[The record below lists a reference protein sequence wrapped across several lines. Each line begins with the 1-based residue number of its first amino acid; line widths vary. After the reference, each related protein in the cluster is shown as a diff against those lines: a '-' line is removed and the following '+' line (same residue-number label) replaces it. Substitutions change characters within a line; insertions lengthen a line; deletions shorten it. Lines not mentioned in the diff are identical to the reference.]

1 MILPGK
7 ETKEKRQHSTT
18 YVPYSFYECDMP
30 RCFLDVP
37 MHWHSEFELNYVVHG
52 RGEFTCGGGR
62 FTAEAGGLLMIQPN
76 ILHAACP
83 CGEDG
88 LLYYALVF
96 SPAMLG
102 AGTHDR
108 CTVESIRPLINGD
121 CVIGPFIPA
130 DANNFFR
137 LRACAEQ
144 IFSCVREDVPQA
156 DLLLKSELL
165 RFFWLLETDGSIL
178 RQGESKVDY
187 GENVRPALEYI
198 MEHYSE
204 PISVEQLAAVSHLST
219 SYFMSCFKK
228 AVGLSSVEYLSHL
241 RVNAACDLLL
251 SSDRMISEIA
261 FSCGY
266 GNLSKPIRHP
276 VMPQKSRGAGTY
288 RCCDV
293 PTPFPCP
300 GPAVK
305 PRTPSDPSPY
315 CPAGSLHSP

>member
-7 ETKEKRQHSTT
+7 ETKEKRQHSTA

-52 RGEFTCGGGR
+52 RGEFTCGGER
-62 FTAEAGGLLMIQPN
+62 FTAETGDLLMIQPN

-102 AGTHDR
+102 AGIHDR
-108 CTVESIRPLINGD
+108 CTVESVRPLINGD
-121 CVIGPFIPA
+121 CMIGPFIST
-130 DANNFFR
+130 DAENFSR

-144 IFSCVREDVPQA
+144 IFSCVREDIPQA

-165 RFFWLLETDGSIL
+165 RFFWLLETDKSVL

-187 GENVRPALEYI
+187 EGNVRPALEYI
-198 MEHYSE
+198 IEHYSE
-204 PISVEQLAAVSHLST
+204 EISVDLLASVAHMST

-251 SSDRMISEIA
+251 SSKRMISEIA

-266 GNLSKPIRHP
+266 GNLSNFNRQFKKTMGCSPNE
-276 VMPQKSRGAGTY
+276 Y
-288 RCCDV
+288 RKRNTRIIP
-293 PTPFPCP
+293 PT
-300 GPAVK
+300 
-305 PRTPSDPSPY
+305 
-315 CPAGSLHSP
+315 

>member
-52 RGEFTCGGGR
+52 RGEFTCGGER
-62 FTAEAGGLLMIQPN
+62 FTAKAGDLLMIQPN

-102 AGTHDR
+102 AGIHDR
-108 CTVESIRPLINGD
+108 CTVESIRPFINGD
-121 CVIGPFIPA
+121 CMIGPFISA
-130 DANNFFR
+130 DADNFSR
-137 LRACAEQ
+137 LRTCAEQ
-144 IFSCVREDVPQA
+144 IFSCVREEVPQA

-165 RFFWLLETDGSIL
+165 RFFWLLETDDSIL
-178 RQGESKVDY
+178 RQGKSGDDC
-187 GENVRPALEYI
+187 GETVRPALEYI

-204 PISVEQLAAVSHLST
+204 PITVEQLASVSHLST

-228 AVGLSSVEYLSHL
+228 AVGLSSIEYLSHL
-241 RVNAACDLLL
+241 RVNTACDLLL
-251 SSDRMISEIA
+251 SSKKMISEIA

-266 GNLSKPIRHP
+266 GNLSNFNRQFKKTMGCSPNE
-276 VMPQKSRGAGTY
+276 Y
-288 RCCDV
+288 RKRNTRIFF
-293 PTPFPCP
+293 PT
-300 GPAVK
+300 
-305 PRTPSDPSPY
+305 
-315 CPAGSLHSP
+315 